1 MLRQEIAVLK
11 LQMPEKVELSEEETL
26 KQLSE
31 QFEDL
36 CKAREEQEE
45 KYEAVKTKKNDLLE
59 RRRTSEQEIVDYI
72 KTIEELGKQIKDT
85 KEKKI
90 DKEGEK

>member
-1 MLRQEIAVLK
+1 ML
-11 LQMPEKVELSEEETL
+11 EKVELSEEETL

-45 KYEAVKTKKNDLLE
+45 KYEGVKNKKNDLLE

-72 KTIEELGKQIKDT
+72 KTIEELGK
-85 KEKKI
+85 
-90 DKEGEK
+90 